1 MSKTKT
7 AFFCRNCGAQS
18 SKWMGRCNSC
28 DEWNTI
34 IEEVIQR
41 DSDKSTWEK
50 ASREKSKKKEKPQ
63 LIHEIEIN
71 NEARIDTCNSELNRV
86 LGGGLVSGSLIL
98 IGGEPGIGKSTLML
112 QVAVNIRKRN
122 VLYVTGEESSQQI
135 KIRGGRSLY
144 LP

>member
-28 DEWNTI
+28 GEWNTI

-50 ASREKSKKKEKPQ
+50 TSHEKSKKKDKPQ
-63 LIHEIEIN
+63 FIHEIEIN
-71 NEARIDTCNSELNRV
+71 NEVRIDTCNSELNRV
-86 LGGGLVSGSLIL
+86 LGGGLVLGSLIL

-112 QVAVNIRKRN
+112 QIAVNIKKK
-122 VLYVTGEESSQQI
+122 VFYM
-135 KIRGGRSLY
+135 
-144 LP
+144 LPVKKALSKLK